1 MQLWK
6 KNYLAAYVLFL
17 VILNLSLLLLSAMGF
32 KNDLETRID
41 DVIKRQQQFIYT
53 MEGLIG
59 TEDGEDKLR
68 YLGQGYYRSGIYVH
82 ASCGERTIVNHFPE
96 GVEISGK
103 ADIITYGGERYAAV
117 MGQSG
122 AGENNCHV
130 VYMENIQDLYRGQNG
145 TRMSFLVTG
154 LLLEA
159 VIGTMLYMTM
169 KKIYMPINNIAHE
182 LRTPLTVLQGYGQYI
197 QMGNITEE
205 DRFFAGEQIV
215 KEACSLRETVDRLLV
230 MGSLR
235 EGNIKY
241 RRVDMQ
247 ELLGEMKA
255 LYPCIHVENH
265 MGAIE
270 GGVSLVKCLLKNLIS
285 NGVKAGG
292 HVRVTASDNCVS
304 IWNDGKFIEK
314 RKLNYLNRNHEFPRA
329 KAERNGYGIGLCY
342 EIVKL
347 HGWKMDYESSEKEGT
362 TVKIR
367 I

>member
-17 VILNLSLLLLSAMGF
+17 VILNLSLLLLSTMGF
-32 KNDLETRID
+32 KNDLETRMD
-41 DVIKRQQQFIYT
+41 DVIKRQQQLAYT
-53 MEGLIG
+53 VEGLISAEG
-59 TEDGEDKLR
+59 GEDKLI
-68 YLGQGYYRSGIYVH
+68 YLGQGYYRNRIYINV
-82 ASCGERTIVNHFPE
+82 SRGERTIVNHLPE
-96 GVEISGK
+96 GVGIAGN
-103 ADIITYGGERYAAV
+103 ADIVTYKGERHAAV
-117 MGQSG
+117 MGQTG
-122 AGENNCHV
+122 TGEDDCHV
-130 VYMENIQDLYRGQNG
+130 VYMENIQDLYRGQN
-145 TRMSFLVTG
+145 RRLLAFLVTG

-159 VIGTMLYMTM
+159 VIGSMLYMTM

-197 QMGNITEE
+197 QMGRITEE

-230 MGSLR
+230 MGNLR

-241 RRVDMQ
+241 QRADM
-247 ELLGEMKA
+247 EGLLEEMKK
-255 LYPCIHVENH
+255 LYPCVHVENH
-265 MGAIE
+265 MGIIE
-270 GGVSLVKCLLKNLIS
+270 GDVSLVKCLFKNLIS
-285 NGVKAGG
+285 NAVNAGE
-292 HVRVTASDNCVS
+292 HVTVTASDHCVS
-304 IWNDGKFIEK
+304 IWNDGKYIEK
-314 RKLNYLNRNHEFPRA
+314 QKLNYLNRNHEFPRA

-347 HGWKMDYESSEKEGT
+347 HGWKMDYESSEEKGT